1 LDFESFPMPA
11 AWRPLAALLATS
23 TLALVQAGFEEEAL
37 RKKQEDAEEAYDRNA
52 VEVARSFGRRR
63 PA

>member
-1 LDFESFPMPA
+1 MPA
-11 AWRPLAALLATS
+11 ARRPLAALLATW

-37 RKKQEDAEEAYDRNA
+37 RKKREDAEEANDRYA
-52 VEVARSFGRRR
+52 VEVARFFGRRR

>member
-1 LDFESFPMPA
+1 MPA
-11 AWRPLAALLATS
+11 ARRPLAALLATW

-37 RKKQEDAEEAYDRNA
+37 RKKREDAEDRYA
-52 VEVARSFGRRR
+52 VEVARFFGRRR